1 MNCGIWKD
9 VFGLEEPESELDL
22 NLGFGDSTTDADM
35 AWNYEQ
41 MKIKVVYVHSVWEYV
56 YLSIEDE

>member
-9 VFGLEEPESELDL
+9 VFGLEELELDL
-22 NLGFGDSTTDADM
+22 DLDADM